1 MDTIGPEES
10 VHEDGPEE
18 DDEEDEEEEESRTRS
33 SSARWPEKEV
43 VERA

>member
-10 VHEDGPEE
+10 VHEEEPEE
-18 DDEEDEEEEESRTRS
+18 EEEEEEEESRTRS